1 MADSSLLEY
10 ERDVEQSRVQ
20 LTRDLAVLC
29 SPETFANFTDDLK
42 QEAFETKDALWDDVK
57 ARAAANPAALIAIG
71 TGLAWKLIQRP
82 PIASALISVGLY
94 SLWKTEAKR
103 TVDGTRPD
111 YLQQSKQALKEQ
123 AGEVVSAASRIAGQ
137 AQEAVAAKGAE
148 IWDGAREKVR
158 AWSEEVGTRLDETTS
173 RARSTGQS
181 FVDDVRAKQHDL
193 REQVEDVAARAVE
206 KFSDQDTRN
215 NLLLGVAGLAI
226 AAAVGIACQKRISET
241 AAE

>member
-1 MADSSLLEY
+1 MAGSSLLEY
-10 ERDVEQSRVQ
+10 ERDVEQCRVQ
-20 LTRDLAVLC
+20 LTRDLGVLC
-29 SPETFANFTDDLK
+29 SPETFAKFTDDLK
-42 QEAFETKDALWDDVK
+42 QETFETKDALWDDVK

-158 AWSEEVGTRLDETTS
+158 AWSEDWALGSTTRLQGQDRPDSRLWTTS
-173 RARSTGQS
+173 VPSSTTCGSRWRMSRPWRSKNL
-181 FVDDVRAKQHDL
+181 V
-193 REQVEDVAARAVE
+193 
-206 KFSDQDTRN
+206 TRTPETICC
-215 NLLLGVAGLAI
+215 LASP
-226 AAAVGIACQKRISET
+226 AWQ
-241 AAE
+241 

>member
-1 MADSSLLEY
+1 
-10 ERDVEQSRVQ
+10 
-20 LTRDLAVLC
+20 
-29 SPETFANFTDDLK
+29 
-42 QEAFETKDALWDDVK
+42 
-57 ARAAANPAALIAIG
+57 
-71 TGLAWKLIQRP
+71 
-82 PIASALISVGLY
+82 
-94 SLWKTEAKR
+94 
-103 TVDGTRPD
+103 
-111 YLQQSKQALKEQ
+111 
-123 AGEVVSAASRIAGQ
+123 
-137 AQEAVAAKGAE
+137 
-148 IWDGAREKVR
+148 VR